1 MSLLLEG
8 PTRRQDLG
16 STPVTFRHL
25 PNTLIP
31 HPDRD
36 RREGGTLWRDLES
49 KEYHYDLEEWS
60 LLTLLPV
67 TSTPETSTKLS

>member
-36 RREGGTLWRDLES
+36 RREGGTL
-49 KEYHYDLEEWS
+49 
-60 LLTLLPV
+60 
-67 TSTPETSTKLS
+67 